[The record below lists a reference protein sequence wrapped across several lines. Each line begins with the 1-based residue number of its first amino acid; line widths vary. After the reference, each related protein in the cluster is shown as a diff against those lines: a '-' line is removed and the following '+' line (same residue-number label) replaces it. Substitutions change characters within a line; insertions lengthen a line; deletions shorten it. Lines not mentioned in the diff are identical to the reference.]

1 MLNVEIVPATQQHI
15 ELIIP
20 RVRQRDIDEFQ
31 ASNGWTARQ
40 VLECGLKI
48 STVVCAGL
56 INGEVVTVFGVAPAS
71 MLGGAGCPWLVGT
84 DALAKNQKAF
94 LRRCRHIVAAML
106 AIYPRLE
113 NYVDARNH
121 VAKAWLHWLGFS
133 LDDPAPYGV
142 QGLPFHRFHL
152 EKK

>member
-1 MLNVEIVPATQQHI
+1 MMLVEIVPATQQHI
-15 ELIIP
+15 DQLIP
-20 RVRQRDIDEFQ
+20 HVRQCDIDEFQ

-56 INGEVVTVFGVAPAS
+56 INGEVVAVFGVAPAS
-71 MLGGAGCPWLVGT
+71 MIGGVGWPWLVGT
-84 DALAKNQKAF
+84 DALARNQKVF
-94 LRRCRHIVAAML
+94 LRRCRHIVSAML

-121 VAKAWLHWLGFS
+121 VAKAWLHWLGFRI
-133 LDDPAPYGV
+133 DEPAAYGV
-142 QGLPFHRFHL
+142 LGLPFHRFHL